1 MATAKTTPP
10 DAGTAPAGSGEPPK
24 DAKQSEGV
32 TTEKTTADADDII
45 RKHCY
50 AAAGVGLIPIPWV
63 DFIGLT
69 AIQMKMLHQLSE
81 NYSIEFSEDR
91 GKAIIGSLVSGF
103 LPVAIATPVASLLKA
118 IPLIGQTTGAITMSI
133 LGGATTYAIGRV
145 FNQHFASGGTFLDLD
160 PAKVKAYFK
169 EQFEVGRKVTEQAKS
184 QPQD

>member
-1 MATAKTTPP
+1 MANAKTGAPETGNTPEKS
-10 DAGTAPAGSGEPPK
+10 AGEPEK
-24 DAKQSEGV
+24 KGLTDK
-32 TTEKTTADADDII
+32 TEVEDKSVEAEDVI

-69 AIQMKMLHQLSE
+69 AIQIKMLHQLSE
-81 NYSIEFSEDR
+81 TYKIEFSEDK

-103 LPVAIATPVASLLKA
+103 LPVAIAQPVASFIKA

-133 LGGATTYAIGRV
+133 LGGSTTYAIGRV
-145 FNQHFASGGTFLDLD
+145 FNQHFATGGTFLDLD

-169 EQFEVGRKVTEQAKS
+169 EQFEVGRKVTQEARKETE
-184 QPQD
+184 

>member
-1 MATAKTTPP
+1 MATTKATAV
-10 DAGTAPAGSGEPPK
+10 DAGAAQVGTGNQAEDEKVVDGVSGI
-24 DAKQSEGV
+24 DTS
-32 TTEKTTADADDII
+32 ADADDII

-103 LPVAIATPVASLLKA
+103 LPVAIATPVASLIKA

-133 LGGATTYAIGRV
+133 LGGSTTYAIGRV

-160 PAKVKAYFK
+160 PKKVKAYFK
-169 EQFEVGRKVTEQAKS
+169 EQFEVGKKVTEEAKKTTS
-184 QPQD
+184 